1 MARYNEG
8 PRPGVTSEV
17 CGWLVIR
24 HGANALNQPGW
35 NRQPVGIVWYTTRH
49 RAAAVANSQVACY
62 ANQRLE
68 LVKYEDALP
77 EEWEEVIERDA
88 ELRAHDFPG
97 LVWSAG

>member
-24 HGANALNQPGW
+24 RGANAANQHGR

-49 RAAAVANSQVACY
+49 RAARVANSQVACY
-62 ANQRLE
+62 AGQRLE
-68 LVKYEDALP
+68 LVSYEDALP
-77 EEWEEVIERDA
+77 EEWGFVIDRDA
-88 ELRAHDFPG
+88 DLRAFGLPG

>member
-24 HGANALNQPGW
+24 HGANSENQPD
-35 NRQPVGIVWYTTRH
+35 RAALQVGIVWYTTRH
-49 RAAAVANSQVACY
+49 RAAAVANYQVACY
-62 ANQRLE
+62 ANQRIE
-68 LVKYEDALP
+68 LVKYEDAKP

-88 ELRAHDFPG
+88 ELRAHDLPG

>member
-8 PRPGVTSEV
+8 PRPSVTSEV

-24 HGANALNQPGW
+24 HGANAANQPD
-35 NRQPVGIVWYTTRH
+35 RAALPVGIVWYTTRH
-49 RAAAVANSQVACY
+49 RAAAVANYQVACY
-62 ANQRLE
+62 ANQRIE
-68 LVKYEDALP
+68 LVKYEDAKP

-88 ELRAHDFPG
+88 ELRAHDLPG